1 MVRAT
6 KKGTWGTYALRIMER
21 RAKDPAETI
30 NPLDQIVQKL
40 IKATSD
46 GNPYQANYELGVAEP
61 FEDLD
66 PPGQFGCE
74 LPTFNVARD
83 GACVSNIPCLSHL
96 SFKLTARRRVD
107 LTAIYRS
114 HYYAQRARGNLIGLS
129 QLLGFAH
136 LRSSRRFGK
145 KATRRCPCGHL
156 GSPLQACRCTPDAVA
171 RYQGRISGPLLDRI
185 DLRVEVPAASPQTL
199 AAGPLLAGSSQTA
212 VQTRRRK
219 PAIRGRSVAGIP
231 SAPGRTACGRVPVP
245 TNGSFLASRSG
256 QVESHSL
263 SLDHRRS
270 FRLPLTAIASARFWP
285 TRTTRR
291 FPRVMPV

>member
-1 MVRAT
+1 MARVFEAERVVPAWADAVKYLDGHGRQGRNLLLEIASPLECTEADRATIAIVDKALRESSDLSVKTVANTIFPQSMYLRYGRPAFYDAFKTAMVRAT

-114 HYYAQRARGNLIGLS
+114 HYYAQRALGNLIGLS
-129 QLLGFAH
+129 QLLGF
-136 LRSSRRFGK
+136 
-145 KATRRCPCGHL
+145 
-156 GSPLQACRCTPDAVA
+156 VA
-171 RYQGRISGPLLDRI
+171 RESKLVTGILTCVSTHAVLD
-185 DLRVEVPAASPQTL
+185 
-199 AAGPLLAGSSQTA
+199 
-212 VQTRRRK
+212 
-219 PAIRGRSVAGIP
+219 
-231 SAPGRTACGRVPVP
+231 
-245 TNGSFLASRSG
+245 LASWG
-256 QVESHSL
+256 PAV
-263 SLDHRRS
+263 
-270 FRLPLTAIASARFWP
+270 TARGILQKL
-285 TRTTRR
+285 
-291 FPRVMPV
+291 